1 MIRKGQIKRAIAQYH
16 CEKQLCF
23 PCHKPFGLSGQ
34 PTTTLRSHLALVKDP
49 CLLLMDLGGGGHV
62 LVEPAFNELRA
73 SSFALSS
80 QRAKMLAESKDNAFA
95 EQLSEG

>member
-1 MIRKGQIKRAIAQYH
+1 
-16 CEKQLCF
+16 
-23 PCHKPFGLSGQ
+23 
-34 PTTTLRSHLALVKDP
+34 
-49 CLLLMDLGGGGHV
+49 MDLGGGGHV